1 MGPVGIICGVL
12 LILAS
17 LVIILVVLVQDTKD
31 QGGLTSA
38 IGGGSN
44 DSFYGRN
51 GGRTKEAKLNRLTRI
66 AAVFFFVATLA
77 VNIITNIA
85 K

>member
-1 MGPVGIICGVL
+1 MGPIEIICGIL
-12 LILAS
+12 LVLAS
-17 LVIILVVLVQDTKD
+17 LVIIVIVLVQDTKD

-44 DSFYGRN
+44 DSFFGRN
-51 GGRTKEAKLNRLTRI
+51 GSRTKDAKLNRFTKI
-66 AAVFFFVATLA
+66 ASIVFFVATL
-77 VNIITNIA
+77 VTTIVSQV

>member
-1 MGPVGIICGVL
+1 MGPVGIICGILL
-12 LILAS
+12 LISS
-17 LVIILVVLVQDTKD
+17 LIIIVVVLMQDTKD

-44 DSFYGRN
+44 DSFFGKN
-51 GGRTKEAKLNRLTRI
+51 GGRTKDAKLNRFTKT
-66 AAVFFFVATLA
+66 AAIIFFVATLVA
-77 VNIITNIA
+77 NIVSQVA

>member
-1 MGPVGIICGVL
+1 MGTVGIICGVL
-12 LILAS
+12 LIISS
-17 LVIILVVLVQDTKD
+17 LVIVFVVLAQDSND

-44 DSFYGRN
+44 ESFYGKN
-51 GGRTKEAKLNRLTRI
+51 GSRTKEAKLNRITKI
-66 AAVFFFVATLA
+66 CAVVFFIATLV
-77 VNIITNIA
+77 VNIIT

>member
-1 MGPVGIICGVL
+1 MGPIGIICGVL
-12 LILAS
+12 LIISS
-17 LVIILVVLVQDTKD
+17 LVIIFVVLVQETKD

-44 DSFYGRN
+44 ESFFGRN
-51 GGRTKEAKLNRLTRI
+51 SSRTKEAKLNRITKI
-66 AAVFFFVATLA
+66 CAVVFFIATLI
-77 VNIITNIA
+77 VNIIT

>member
-1 MGPVGIICGVL
+1 MGPIGIICGVL
-12 LILAS
+12 LIISSIVIVFIVLA
-17 LVIILVVLVQDTKD
+17 QDSND

-44 DSFYGRN
+44 ESFYGRN
-51 GGRTKEAKLNRLTRI
+51 SSRTKEAKLNRITKI
-66 AAVFFFVATLA
+66 CAIVFFVATLI
-77 VNIITNIA
+77 VNIIT

>member
-12 LILAS
+12 LIIAS
-17 LVIILVVLVQDTKD
+17 LIIILVVLAQDSKD

-44 DSFYGRN
+44 DSFFGRN
-51 GGRTKEAKLNRLTRI
+51 GGRTKEAKLNRLTKI
-66 AAVFFFVATLA
+66 AAVILFVATLVA
-77 VNIITNIA
+77 NILTSA
-85 K
+85 

>member
-1 MGPVGIICGVL
+1 MGPIGIICGVL
-12 LILAS
+12 LIISS
-17 LVIILVVLVQDTKD
+17 LVIVFVVLAQETKD

-44 DSFYGRN
+44 ESFFGRN
-51 GGRTKEAKLNRLTRI
+51 GSRTKEAKLNKITKI
-66 AAVFFFVATLA
+66 CAIVFFVATLV
-77 VNIITNIA
+77 VNIIT

>member
-1 MGPVGIICGVL
+1 MGAVGYICGVL

-17 LVIILVVLVQDTKD
+17 LIIILIVLAQDSKD

-44 DSFYGRN
+44 DSFFGRN
-51 GGRTKEAKLNRLTRI
+51 SGRTREAKLNRLTKI
-66 AAVFFFVATLA
+66 AAVILFVATL
-77 VNIITNIA
+77 VTNILTNA
-85 K
+85 